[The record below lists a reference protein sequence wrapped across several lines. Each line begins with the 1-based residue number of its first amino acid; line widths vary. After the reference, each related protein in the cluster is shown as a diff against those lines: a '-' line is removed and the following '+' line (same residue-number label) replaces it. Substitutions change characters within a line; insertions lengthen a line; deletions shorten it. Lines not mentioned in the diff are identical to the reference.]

1 MTTARGSVPKVAER
15 MAGSQRRKATL
26 TAAAAVFAREG
37 YHGATTERIAQ
48 AAGISQPYVV
58 RMFGSKENLFLTVV
72 DGCLEAVL
80 EAFRAVLDDGQPVP
94 VAARLGAAYREL
106 ATEDGVHLI
115 VMQSYMLGADPVIGP
130 VARDGFTRILRFLIG
145 DAGLSESA
153 AELFLAQGMLINTLL
168 GIRLSD
174 QDDPLARR
182 FTESV
187 FGPGT
192 AGPGPMER

>member
-1 MTTARGSVPKVAER
+1 MTTARGPAPKVAER
-15 MAGSQRRKATL
+15 MAGSQRREVTL
-26 TAAAAVFAREG
+26 AAAAAVFAREG

-58 RMFGSKENLFLTVV
+58 RMFGSKETLFLTVV
-72 DGCLEAVL
+72 DGCVEAVL
-80 EAFRAVLDDGQPVP
+80 AAFQAALDHEQPGS

-115 VMQSYMLGADPVIGP
+115 VMQSYVLGADPVIGP
-130 VARDGFTRILRFLIG
+130 VARDGFTRILRFLVE

-153 AELFLAQGMLINTLL
+153 AESFLAQGMLINTLL
-168 GIRLSD
+168 GIRLGD

-187 FGPGT
+187 FGSST
-192 AGPGPMER
+192 AGPGPTER